1 MATGRGAAVALF
13 KICKTAMI
21 NRKIKAIALN
31 ASVVAILLTGSS
43 ASLAQSGAAS
53 LHGCVAFENVAY
65 VDKQPSAKV
74 VLQHDPP
81 GSGPAY
87 STETDEHGF
96 FEFPH
101 TSLGRFK
108 LEITAKGNGGIS
120 NGFRCCWLDCFSLIS
135 IFPRRNSLTR
145 RQAEKVTSP
154 CPLARKRCLDFKVIS
169 KSWHSRRVSI
179 RDPSST

>member
-1 MATGRGAAVALF
+1 MRSASDEEPRSATMATGRGAAVALF

-31 ASVVAILLTGSS
+31 ASLVAILLTGSS

-53 LHGCVAFENVAY
+53 LHGWVAFENVAY
-65 VDKQPSAKV
+65 VDKQPRAKV
-74 VLQHDPP
+74 ELQHDPP

-108 LEITAKGNGGIS
+108 LESTAKGFQPYSADLYIS
-120 NGFRCCWLDCFSLIS
+120 SDFAGNWAMQLK
-135 IFPRRNSLTR
+135 
-145 RQAEKVTSP
+145 AEAP
-154 CPLARKRCLDFKVIS
+154 KR
-169 KSWHSRRVSI
+169 
-179 RDPSST
+179 P